1 MALPPVY
8 MPPSSTLGAAD
19 FAELQGRLRQ
29 AVHAHAHDGEDAP
42 RISASALPR
51 DAELRVARLDVE
63 SARVGGR
70 ALGGSQGLPR
80 EVQVE
85 GSLTITGDL
94 SLSTPRVL
102 PQDPEVRT
110 LTVRSRRALSVS
122 SNQISSMEWISVPE
136 LAMSV
141 TLKRAATLL
150 VTGWLGAAVC
160 GRTRLCLTRGGPGVS
175 LLRLATVSYYPSRE
189 KLESYH
195 AGYASSEPDVDS
207 RLFYVEWWRPPLGG
221 NPTICP
227 VALQLPP
234 GEVHL
239 QHEIVL
245 YHGGYH
251 GPGQTSQWLS
261 SGVPGDGTLTVNI
274 L

>member
-8 MPPSSTLGAAD
+8 MPPSSTVGAAD
-19 FAELQGRLRQ
+19 FAELQRRLRQ
-29 AVHAHAHDGEDAP
+29 GVQAHAHDGEDAP
-42 RISASALPR
+42 RIPASALPR

-70 ALGGSQGLPR
+70 SLGGDQGPPR

-94 SLSTPRVL
+94 SLSTPRAL
-102 PQDPEVRT
+102 PPDPEVRT
-110 LTVRSRRALSVS
+110 LTVRSQRALSVS
-122 SNQISSMEWISVPE
+122 SNQINNMEWISVPE

-141 TLKRAATLL
+141 TLKRAAVLL
-150 VTGWLGAAVC
+150 VTGWLSAAVC
-160 GRTRLCLTRGGPGVS
+160 GRTRLCLTRGGPGVP
-175 LLRLATVSYYPSRE
+175 LLQLAMGGGLASRE
-189 KLESYH
+189 KLEENHAANLSFGVSDSY
-195 AGYASSEPDVDS
+195 
-207 RLFYVEWWRPPLGG
+207 LFYVESWRPPLGG
-221 NPTICP
+221 NPTTCP
-227 VALQLPP
+227 VAIQLPP

-239 QHEIVL
+239 QHEVVL

-251 GPGQTSQWLS
+251 GPSQINQWLS
-261 SGVPGDGTLTVNI
+261 YGVPGHGTLTVNI